1 MKSASRQVSVPTPDV
16 VIGVKVLLCIRPE
29 TLTFALG

>member
-1 MKSASRQVSVPTPDV
+1 MKSASRQVRVPTPDV
-16 VIGVKVLLCIRPE
+16 VIGEQVLLCIRLE